1 MDAKTRRRARVRRH
15 VRVRGKIAG
24 TAERPRLAVYRSN
37 RHIYAQLVDDD
48 AARTL
53 IAASDRDVRA
63 GGAGEVGGAGK
74 AKAGGAGKAKA
85 GGEGQGTGKTAPAKA
100 VGELLAER
108 AKAAGIDRAVFD
120 RGGRLFHGRVA
131 ALAEGAREKG
141 LQI

>member
-15 VRVRGKIAG
+15 VRVRRKIAG
-24 TAERPRLAVYRSN
+24 TAARPRLAVYRSN

-53 IAASDRDVRA
+53 IAASDRDVR
-63 GGAGEVGGAGK
+63 VGGAGK
-74 AKAGGAGKAKA
+74 VGEAGKAK
-85 GGEGQGTGKTAPAKA
+85 GEGKTAPAKA

-108 AKAAGIDRAVFD
+108 AKAAGIDRVVFD

>member
-15 VRVRGKIAG
+15 VRVRRKIAG
-24 TAERPRLAVYRSN
+24 TAARPRLAVYRSN

-53 IAASDRDVRA
+53 VAASDRDVQVR
-63 GGAGEVGGAGK
+63 GAGK
-74 AKAGGAGKAKA
+74 AKGAG
-85 GGEGQGTGKTAPAKA
+85 EGKTAPAKA

-108 AKAAGIDRAVFD
+108 AKAAGIDRVVFD